1 MIVVAVGLIV
11 VVLIVVVMILLLFV
25 VVDGL
30 TVVGFLV
37 GFFVDFVAF
46 VVVFLVA
53 FVVIGLTVVVTFSVL
68 DCVLP
73 DSVVK
78 GFTVV
83 VASADTLF
91 DVNVTGF
98 DIVDETDI
106 SVDFS
111 MLLSKV
117 RLSTLGLTV
126 VYLISVI
133 EFLLIFF
140 LFLFKT

>member
-1 MIVVAVGLIV
+1 MF
-11 VVLIVVVMILLLFV
+11 LLLFV
-25 VVDGL
+25 LVVGL
-30 TVVGFLV
+30 TVVVFLV
-37 GFFVDFVAF
+37 GFFVAFVAF

-53 FVVIGLTVVVTFSVL
+53 FVVTGLIVVVTFSVL
-68 DCVLP
+68 DCALP

-83 VASADTLF
+83 VVVVVVVSFDTLF

-98 DIVDETDI
+98 GVVDKTDI

-111 MLLSKV
+111 MLLSEV

-126 VYLISVI
+126 VYFISVI
-133 EFLLIFF
+133 EFL
-140 LFLFKT
+140 

>member
-1 MIVVAVGLIV
+1 MFLLLFVLVDGLIV
-11 VVLIVVVMILLLFV
+11 VV
-25 VVDGL
+25 
-30 TVVGFLV
+30 FLV
-37 GFFVDFVAF
+37 GFFVAFVVF

-53 FVVIGLTVVVTFSVL
+53 FVVTGLIVVVTCSVL
-68 DCVLP
+68 DCALP

-83 VASADTLF
+83 VVSVDTLF

-98 DIVDETDI
+98 GNVDETDI

-126 VYLISVI
+126 VYFISVMK
-133 EFLLIFF
+133 FL
-140 LFLFKT
+140 